1 MTGKPENFD
10 KLSDRFKLTLLQM
23 EKRFVDLEASIS
35 DVGEKMKDINMD
47 TVTAMQKRVEDIED
61 LIMVEQAGILEIKN
75 MMEAEHQR
83 QENFADVSAIGK
95 LEDRLNKID
104 QSIKSL
110 SVEQPN
116 LEVEEKVKKFENDLA
131 SLTARAMPDLGGVN
145 DQIAEVKNQIEGLK
159 STLND
164 QMITFERR
172 VREVATKVPER
183 SGVDFDFV
191 SSKIDGIKAGLD
203 IMTDKKV
210 ETDLKIAGIDEK
222 IALLD
227 NRIKESLSQKF
238 LDEIKINKRD
248 IMTTN
253 VRVESVEKVLREV
266 TNDMHEIGKTVKKF
280 ENFERL
286 TLLNKEIEEKLQR
299 FKFIEDETSRLSSRM
314 ELLYNDLDKRL
325 EVIRSIE
332 RNFGKVSD
340 AVSNLMKEVDK
351 NRIEMN
357 QRMKKEDVQNMIKG
371 LEQHNTEIEKMFGEF
386 ENRIRMITKS
396 QIGQVKNEMEGIK
409 NSISGLNPQDASK
422 LMEAMSQDI
431 YKNIN
436 EIKVK
441 VSENNKKAAE
451 IASKVAQSAAEKKFN
466 DKLGW
471 LDDEIKKLNK
481 IKEAKQPMEI
491 GKFVSNINTINSKA
505 ENLSQHMNALEGK
518 LASLERNM
526 GRIQQPNLDV
536 QISELVNKL
545 VFLETRMGAFETVMS
560 RNQDMVK
567 TQPIILE

>member
-1 MTGKPENFD
+1 MAGKPENFD

-23 EKRFVDLEASIS
+23 EKRFVDLEAAIS
-35 DVGEKMKDINMD
+35 ETREKLKDVNMD
-47 TVTAMQKRVEDIED
+47 TVTATQKRVEDIED
-61 LIMVEQAGILEIKN
+61 LIMVEQAGILEIKK

-83 QENFADVSAIGK
+83 QENFVDISSLEKI
-95 LEDRLNKID
+95 EDRLNKID

-110 SVEQPN
+110 SVEEPN
-116 LEVEEKVKKFENDLA
+116 LEAEEKIKKLENDVA
-131 SLTARAMPDLGGVN
+131 SLSARAMPDLGSVN
-145 DQIAEVKNQIEGLK
+145 DQITEAKQQIEGLK

-164 QMITFERR
+164 QLVTFERR
-172 VREVATKVPER
+172 VREVATKAPER

-191 SSKIDGIKAGLD
+191 NSKMDGIKTGLD

-227 NRIKESLSQKF
+227 NKIKESLSQKF

-253 VRVESVEKVLREV
+253 VRVESVEKVLREL
-266 TNDMHEIGKTVKKF
+266 TNDTHDLGKTVKKF

-286 TLLNKEIEEKLQR
+286 TLLNKEVEEKLQR

-314 ELLYNDLDKRL
+314 EMMYNDLDKRL

-332 RNFGKVSD
+332 KNFGKVSE
-340 AVSNLMKEVDK
+340 AVAGLMKEVDR

-357 QRMKKEDVQNMIKG
+357 QRLKKEDLQNAVKG
-371 LEQHNTEIEKMFGEF
+371 LEQRNNEMEKMFGEF
-386 ENRIRMITKS
+386 ENRMRMITKS
-396 QIGQVKNEMEGIK
+396 QVGQLRTEMEKI
-409 NSISGLNPQDASK
+409 SQVASGLNLQEVSNYV
-422 LMEAMSQDI
+422 EDI
-431 YKNIN
+431 RK
-436 EIKVK
+436 K

-471 LDDEIKKLNK
+471 LENEIKKFNK
-481 IKEAKQPMEI
+481 IKEVKTPIEVGNLVQR
-491 GKFVSNINTINSKA
+491 INSL
-505 ENLSQHMNALEGK
+505 ENKLSSM
-518 LASLERNM
+518 ERNM
-526 GRIQQPNLDV
+526 GRVQQPNFDM

-545 VFLETRMGAFETVMS
+545 VFLETRMGAVETVMS
-560 RNQDMVK
+560 RAQDFTK